1 LVLAKIAFLKSDL
14 ATEKHTLKRKLI
26 MVLEIN
32 RNLRSE
38 TFQHNHTHCTAN
50 IGFTEEEIEQF
61 SSGTRSIF
69 EQIPASGIGYDCY
82 GPAENRY
89 AHPQVIEAIKYVCN
103 EWAKRYPRP
112 RIGIGDISTAEGLT
126 PGHSA
131 HQQGLDVD
139 IALVANTDEEIGLT
153 WRDSKYSRQ
162 RTQEL
167 VDLFYNNPILAIRII
182 LFNDPDIT
190 RVTYC
195 DGHNDHLHVSFVSPG
210 IDSAPYSSDKHGDL
224 RLVLPF
230 MQGERV
236 RKFQEDLATVGISV
250 TADGIF
256 GDQTD
261 AAVRKFQAEHGLQVD
276 GIAGFLTETKLAQL
290 ISGQSRGFST
300 ELSSRKLQDVIDRQQ
315 LIPFDNIDSGILV
328 EDRLFC
334 AEIQTILCA
343 NHLLEVVDGI
353 YGPKT
358 REALRN
364 FKASRKLD
372 GGDVLGATTAK
383 ALLDAKQGAGMLPDW
398 KGGDR
403 QATEQAI
410 IKEAHRQDITS
421 QAQIAYI
428 LATVKHETANSF
440 QPVRESYYLNEPEAE
455 NYRKTLDYYPFY
467 GRGYVQLTLIQNY
480 QKYSDLLSLDL
491 VNNPDL
497 VMLPDIALYIL
508 VHGMKCGSFTDIK
521 LDDCISGNSVD
532 FLSARRIINGT
543 DQAELIEHYA
553 ISYQSQLG

>member
-1 LVLAKIAFLKSDL
+1 
-14 ATEKHTLKRKLI
+14 

-32 RNLRSE
+32 RKRSE

-89 AHPQVIEAIKYVCN
+89 GHPQVIEAIKYVCN

-112 RIGIGDISTAEGLT
+112 RIGIGDISTVEGPTL
-126 PGHSA
+126 GHSA

-167 VDLFYNNPILAIRII
+167 VDLFHNNPILGIRVI
-182 LFNDPDIT
+182 LFNDPQIAGVEPWAEHD
-190 RVTYC
+190 
-195 DGHNDHLHVSFVSPG
+195 NHLHVSFISPG
-210 IDSAPYSSDKHGDL
+210 IDSAPYSSDQQGDL
-224 RLVLPF
+224 RLVAPP

-236 RKFQEDLATVGISV
+236 RKLQEDLANVGISI

-256 GDQTD
+256 ADQTD
-261 AAVRKFQAEHGLQVD
+261 AAVRKFQAEQGLQVD
-276 GIAGFLTETKLAQL
+276 GIAGFVTQTKLTQL
-290 ISGQSRGFST
+290 ISGQSRGV
-300 ELSSRKLQDVIDRQQ
+300 SSQPSSLKLQDVINQNQ
-315 LIPFDNIDSGILV
+315 SIPFDSINSGVLV
-328 EDRLFC
+328 EDKLFC
-334 AEIQTILCA
+334 AEIQTILRA

-353 YGPKT
+353 YGPQT
-358 REALRN
+358 QEALRS

-398 KGGDR
+398 KGGDKE
-403 QATEQAI
+403 AAEQAI
-410 IKEAHRQDITS
+410 IKEAHRQGITS

-428 LATVKHETANSF
+428 LATVKHETADSF
-440 QPVRESYYLNEPEAE
+440 QPVRESYYLGEPEAE
-455 NYRKTLDYYPFY
+455 NYRKTLNYYPFY
-467 GRGYVQLTLIQNY
+467 GRGYVQLTLEHNY
-480 QKYSDLLSLDL
+480 RKYSDLLSLDL

-497 VMLPDIALYIL
+497 VMRPDIALFIL
-508 VHGMKCGSFTDIK
+508 VQGMKWGVFTGVK
-521 LDDCISGNSVD
+521 LDDCISGNNVD
-532 FLSARRIINGT
+532 FFKARQIINGE
-543 DQAELIEHYA
+543 DQAELIAQYA
-553 ISYQSQLG
+553 MNWQTQLG